1 MEKQRWE
8 VLCEQASKEE
18 DSSKLMA
25 LVDEL
30 NLALVER
37 DALRVRPTA

>member
-30 NLALVER
+30 NLALVKR

>member
-30 NLALVER
+30 NRALVER